1 MLSNIIQIFQLLW
14 DILKN
19 LWPFIKRLK
28 DTRNVRNLIT
38 QGESPPGTPAHEVAL
53 LIAAMEN
60 PIFYVG
66 WSNFPRLL
74 KIRRALWT
82 ARLQLSD
89 LAEYALA
96 ARGEFKPE
104 TISALS
110 RIVGKWETDALPLL
124 HSIVDNPTASV
135 QIQDLAKIWINRLKK
150 AKFNTPPNQST
161 KS

>member
-1 MLSNIIQIFQLLW
+1 MLSDIIQIFQLAW
-14 DILKN
+14 DVLKN

-28 DTRNVRNLIT
+28 VTRSRRELIT
-38 QGESPPGTPAHEVAL
+38 RGESPPGTPAHEVAV
-53 LIAAMEN
+53 LIAAMED

-66 WSNFPRLL
+66 WSSFPRLL

-96 ARGEFKPE
+96 ARAEYNQE

-124 HSIVDNPTASV
+124 HSIVDNPTASE
-135 QIQDLAKIWINRLKK
+135 QIQSLANTWIKRLEK
-150 AKFNTPPNQST
+150 T
-161 KS
+161 KSKPPIA

>member
-1 MLSNIIQIFQLLW
+1 MLSNIIEIFQLVW
-14 DILKN
+14 DVLRN

-28 DTRNVRNLIT
+28 VTRRVRNLIT
-38 QGESPPGTPAHEVAL
+38 RGEPPPGTPAHEVAL

-66 WSNFPRLL
+66 WSNFPRLI

-96 ARGEFKPE
+96 ARAQFSPE

-110 RIVGKWETDALPLL
+110 RIVGKWESDALPLL
-124 HSIVDNPTASV
+124 HSIVDDPAASEH
-135 QIQDLAKIWINRLKK
+135 IQQLANTWIRKLEGTRSN
-150 AKFNTPPNQST
+150 ST
-161 KS
+161 SIH